1 MARYIKAN
9 PLVAEFLQVENDR
22 NTVKDGN
29 YLLWQADMLKFGPL
43 TQLADTLQQIGG
55 LSLSAHEAR
64 EEQDGTVTRPLPVA
78 TDPRFIIGPVTAP
91 EENET
96 GTDSSENEPVGDESF
111 EPDATPEEDAE
122 GAETGEENAGV
133 SDEPEAGTNPPD
145 ENKEPEVTEAPAEQ
159 ETPEEEKT
167 EETEETEE
175 TSNEEEALK

>member
-43 TQLADTLQQIGG
+43 TQLADTLRQIGG

-78 TDPRFIIGPVTAP
+78 TDPRFIIEPVTVP

-96 GTDSSENEPVGDESF
+96 GADSSENEPVGDESF
-111 EPDATPEEDAE
+111 EPDATLEEDAE
-122 GAETGEENAGV
+122 GVETGEENAGV
-133 SDEPEAGTNPPD
+133 SNESEAGTNPPD
-145 ENKEPEVTEAPAEQ
+145 ENKEPEVTEEPEAPAEP
-159 ETPEEEKT
+159 ETPEEEK
-167 EETEETEE
+167 TEE

>member
-43 TQLADTLQQIGG
+43 TQLADTLQHIGG

-78 TDPRFIIGPVTAP
+78 TDPRFIIEPVTAP

-96 GTDSSENEPVGDESF
+96 GADSSENEPVGDESF

-122 GAETGEENAGV
+122 GVETDEENAGV

-145 ENKEPEVTEAPAEQ
+145 ENKEPEVTEEPEAPAEP

-167 EETEETEE
+167 EET
-175 TSNEEEALK
+175 SNEEEALQ

>member
-167 EETEETEE
+167 EETEET
-175 TSNEEEALK
+175 SNEEEALK

>member
-78 TDPRFIIGPVTAP
+78 TDPRFIIEPVTAP
-91 EENET
+91 EEDVT
-96 GTDSSENEPVGDESF
+96 GTDSNENEPVGGESF

-122 GAETGEENAGV
+122 GVETGEENAGV
-133 SDEPEAGTNPPD
+133 SDEPEAGTSPPD
-145 ENKEPEVTEAPAEQ
+145 ENKEPEVTEEPEA
-159 ETPEEEKT
+159 PEEEK
-167 EETEETEE
+167 TEE
-175 TSNEEEALK
+175 TSNEEEALQ

>member
-78 TDPRFIIGPVTAP
+78 TDPRFIIEPVTAP
-91 EENET
+91 EEDVT
-96 GTDSSENEPVGDESF
+96 GTDSNENEPVGDESF

-122 GAETGEENAGV
+122 GVETGEENADV

-159 ETPEEEKT
+159 KTPEEEK
-167 EETEETEE
+167 TEETEE
-175 TSNEEEALK
+175 TSNEEEALQ

>member
-55 LSLSAHEAR
+55 LSLSAHKAR

-78 TDPRFIIGPVTAP
+78 TDPRFIIEPVTVP

-96 GTDSSENEPVGDESF
+96 GADSSENEPVGDDSF

-122 GAETGEENAGV
+122 GVETSEENAGV

-145 ENKEPEVTEAPAEQ
+145 ENKEPEVTEEPEAPAEP

-167 EETEETEE
+167 EET
-175 TSNEEEALK
+175 SNEEEALQ